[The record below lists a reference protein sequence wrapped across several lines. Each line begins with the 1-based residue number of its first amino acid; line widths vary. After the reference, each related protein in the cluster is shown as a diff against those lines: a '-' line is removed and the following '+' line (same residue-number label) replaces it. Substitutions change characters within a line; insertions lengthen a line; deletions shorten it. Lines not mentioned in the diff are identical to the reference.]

1 MKLLVL
7 TAVKSYEKEAVRL
20 FKKAKIS
27 AFSNAEI
34 NGFKSDD
41 HENLIDNWFSS
52 STQNVNSIL
61 FFTFAEEDKINL
73 LLTGLEE
80 FNKNIESENPLRA
93 VVLNIEKFL

>member
-7 TAVKSYEKEAVRL
+7 TAVKSYEKEAIKL
-20 FKKAKIS
+20 FKKAEIK

-52 STQNVNSIL
+52 SSQKVKSIL
-61 FFTFAEEDKINL
+61 FFTFAEEDRIDSFL
-73 LLTGLEE
+73 EGLEV
-80 FNKNIESENPLRA
+80 FNQNIKSDNPIRA
-93 VVLNIEKFL
+93 IVLNIEKFQ

>member
-20 FKKAKIS
+20 FKKAEIS

-34 NGFKSDD
+34 NGFKTDY

-52 STQNVNSIL
+52 SSEKVKSIL
-61 FFTFAEEDKINL
+61 FFTFAEEDKINTL
-73 LLTGLEE
+73 LE
-80 FNKNIESENPLRA
+80 FITRPPLH
-93 VVLNIEKFL
+93 I

>member
-52 STQNVNSIL
+52 SSEKVKSIL
-61 FFTFAEEDKINL
+61 FFTFAEEDKINTL
-73 LLTGLEE
+73 LEGLEV
-80 FNKNIESENPLRA
+80 FNENIESDNPLRA

>member
-20 FKKAKIS
+20 FKKAEIS

-34 NGFKSDD
+34 NGFKTDD

-52 STQNVNSIL
+52 SSEKVKSIL
-61 FFTFAEEDKINL
+61 FFTFAEEDKINML
-73 LLTGLEE
+73 LEGLEV
-80 FNKNIESENPLRA
+80 FNENIESDNPLRA